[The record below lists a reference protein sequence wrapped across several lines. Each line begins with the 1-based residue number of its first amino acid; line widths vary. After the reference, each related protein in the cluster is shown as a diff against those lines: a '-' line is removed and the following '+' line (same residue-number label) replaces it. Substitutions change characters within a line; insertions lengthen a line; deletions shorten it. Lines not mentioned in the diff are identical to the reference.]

1 MDEYYIFIF
10 TLQNIMTIA
19 KIIIPRIKLFP
30 LDYIVTGDIKIGQL
44 VIVNFRDE
52 DIVGI
57 VYAINVESKL
67 KNLKPIIK
75 SFEPKV
81 FLDEATMLFFQKA
94 AEYYMVE
101 IGSIAKLALP
111 INLSSGPIKPII
123 QEFDSLKLH
132 TLSLSQQDALDKI
145 QQYGVSV
152 LHGVTG
158 SGKTEIYFHLMEKY
172 IKQGKQVLFLLP
184 EIALSKQIIS
194 RFEERFNTKAVIWNS
209 SVTPAQKKHI
219 LRSIIS
225 GSVKLIIGARSALF
239 LPYKNLGCIIVDE
252 EHDTSYK
259 QEDNILYNARDMSVL
274 RGHLSN
280 IPIILGSATPSLET
294 YYNIKNGKYQHIR
307 LESRF
312 GEAKLPNVIPI
323 DMRGRREKS
332 KFISEKLKDAIR
344 HTIDKKQQVMLFLNR
359 KGYAPLLVCG
369 TCGYTPCCESCAAS
383 LVFHKGLNKLI
394 CHHCGFHIK
403 SLLNCPECKS
413 EDSMNPCGPGVER
426 IYEEVAEYFPEA
438 NIQLMTKDE
447 MNSNKKSHEILD
459 NIMSGEINI
468 IIGTQII
475 TKGYHFP
482 NLTTV
487 GVIDTDVGFA
497 SSGNLRALE
506 HSFHL
511 LYQLGGRAGRE
522 TIQGN
527 IYLQTFQPDSN
538 FIKLLGA
545 HDYDGF
551 MEYEL
556 SLRKIANMP
565 PISKIATLLI
575 SDKNEATAKQIAIK
589 IINSMPLTNHITAL
603 GPVPALISKVKNQ
616 YRYRILLIAKKNQNL
631 QLYIRQAF
639 SSLDKKISGN
649 IKIDIDPY
657 NFS

>member
-1 MDEYYIFIF
+1 M
-10 TLQNIMTIA
+10 A
-19 KIIIPRIKLFP
+19 
-30 LDYIVTGDIKIGQL
+30 
-44 VIVNFRDE
+44 
-52 DIVGI
+52 
-57 VYAINVESKL
+57 
-67 KNLKPIIK
+67 
-75 SFEPKV
+75 
-81 FLDEATMLFFQKA
+81 
-94 AEYYMVE
+94 E
-101 IGSIAKLALP
+101 IGSIAKLAIP
-111 INLSSGPIKPII
+111 INLSTGPVKPVT
-123 QEFDSLKLH
+123 QEFNALKLPE
-132 TLSLSQQDALDKI
+132 LSLPQQEALDKI
-145 QQYGVSV
+145 KDDGVSV

-158 SGKTEIYFHLMEKY
+158 SGKTEIYFHLMERY
-172 IKQGKQVLFLLP
+172 VKQGKQALLLLP

-219 LRSIIS
+219 LRNILT

-259 QEDNILYNARDMSVL
+259 QEDNILYNARDMAVL
-274 RGHLSN
+274 RGHLSH

-294 YYNIKNGKYQHIR
+294 YYNIKNGKYTHIK

-394 CHHCGFHIK
+394 CHHCGFHVK
-403 SLLNCPECKS
+403 SVSTCPECKS

-426 IYEEVAEYFPEA
+426 IHEEVAEYFPEA
-438 NIQLMTKDE
+438 NIQLMTKEE

-459 NIMSGEINI
+459 NIMSGKIDI

-538 FIKLLGA
+538 FIKLLKA

-556 SLRKIANMP
+556 SLRKAAKMP

-575 SDKNEATAKQIAIK
+575 TDKNEAKAKQIAIK
-589 IINSMPLTNHITAL
+589 IINSMPLTDDITAL
-603 GPVPALISKVKNQ
+603 GPVPALLARVRNQ

-631 QLYIRQAF
+631 QLYIRQAL
-639 SSLDKKISGN
+639 SSLEKKISSN

>member
-1 MDEYYIFIF
+1 MS
-10 TLQNIMTIA
+10 IA

-30 LDYIVTGDIKIGQL
+30 LDYMVPKDIKIGQL

-52 DIVGI
+52 DVIGI
-57 VYAINVESKL
+57 VSELNIESNV
-67 KNLKPIIK
+67 KNLKPVIK
-75 SFEPKV
+75 AFEPETC
-81 FLDEATMLFFQKA
+81 LDEATMLFFQKA
-94 AEYYMVE
+94 AEYYMAE
-101 IGSIAKLALP
+101 IGSIAKLAIP
-111 INLSSGPIKPII
+111 INLSTGPVKPVT
-123 QEFDSLKLH
+123 QEFNALKLPE
-132 TLSLSQQDALDKI
+132 LSLPQQEALDKI
-145 QQYGVSV
+145 KDDGVSV

-158 SGKTEIYFHLMEKY
+158 SGKTEIYFHLMERY
-172 IKQGKQVLFLLP
+172 VKQGKQALLLLP

-219 LRSIIS
+219 LRNILT

-259 QEDNILYNARDMSVL
+259 QEDNILYNARDMAVL
-274 RGHLSN
+274 RGHLSH

-294 YYNIKNGKYQHIR
+294 YYNIKNGKYTHIN

-394 CHHCGFHIK
+394 CHHCGFHVK
-403 SLLNCPECKS
+403 SVSTCPECKS

-426 IYEEVAEYFPEA
+426 IHEEVAEYFPEA
-438 NIQLMTKDE
+438 NIQLMTKEE

-459 NIMSGEINI
+459 NIMSGKIDI

-538 FIKLLGA
+538 FIKLLKA

-556 SLRKIANMP
+556 SLRKAAKMP

-575 SDKNEATAKQIAIK
+575 TDKNEAKAKQIAIK
-589 IINSMPLTNHITAL
+589 IINSMPLTDDITAL
-603 GPVPALISKVKNQ
+603 GPVPALLARVRNQ

-631 QLYIRQAF
+631 QLYIRQAL
-639 SSLDKKISGN
+639 SSLEKKISSN